1 MDLNF
6 SSEYDDFREEVQAFC
21 KDYKGLKFVNSDK
34 NPLAIEGE
42 DCNGPELTR
51 TEWQK
56 VLIDHGYFARSV
68 PKEYGGFGGE
78 PDIIKSRIIAAEFS
92 KAKVPFGMGGQG
104 IDMLVPTLLELGTEE
119 QKQKYIRPTL
129 QGEMIWCQGYSEPN
143 AGSDLASLQTKGE
156 LIEDKWVI
164 NGQKIWTSTAQ
175 YADMMFCLVRTEANA
190 PKHAGISYLLIPMDT
205 PGIEIRPLVDM
216 TLKAGFN
223 EVFFT
228 DVKIPAS
235 NIVGKR
241 GEGWAVANATLG
253 HERGSLANPDATV
266 NRLNSLIEL
275 MKTESIDGVK
285 IIDLPVY
292 KDRLMALQ
300 GKVLAF
306 QSHSLRVLSSKINPK
321 QDVKLGKMIQKLY
334 GTELRHELEGFAIDI
349 MGEIGTLYEN
359 SPLIRDGGSW
369 QFIYMYYLGLI
380 IGGGT
385 NQIQK
390 NIIAERGLGMPRAPK
405 FKEN

>member
-1 MDLNF
+1 
-6 SSEYDDFREEVQAFC
+6 
-21 KDYKGLKFVNSDK
+21 
-34 NPLAIEGE
+34 
-42 DCNGPELTR
+42 
-51 TEWQK
+51 
-56 VLIDHGYFARSV
+56 
-68 PKEYGGFGGE
+68 
-78 PDIIKSRIIAAEFS
+78 
-92 KAKVPFGMGGQG
+92 
-104 IDMLVPTLLELGTEE
+104 
-119 QKQKYIRPTL
+119 
-129 QGEMIWCQGYSEPN
+129 
-143 AGSDLASLQTKGE
+143 
-156 LIEDKWVI
+156 
-164 NGQKIWTSTAQ
+164 
-175 YADMMFCLVRTEANA
+175 
-190 PKHAGISYLLIPMDT
+190 
-205 PGIEIRPLVDM
+205 
-216 TLKAGFN
+216 
-223 EVFFT
+223 
-228 DVKIPAS
+228 
-235 NIVGKR
+235 
-241 GEGWAVANATLG
+241 
-253 HERGSLANPDATV
+253 
-266 NRLNSLIEL
+266 

>member
-1 MDLNF
+1 
-6 SSEYDDFREEVQAFC
+6 
-21 KDYKGLKFVNSDK
+21 
-34 NPLAIEGE
+34 
-42 DCNGPELTR
+42 
-51 TEWQK
+51 
-56 VLIDHGYFARSV
+56 
-68 PKEYGGFGGE
+68 
-78 PDIIKSRIIAAEFS
+78 
-92 KAKVPFGMGGQG
+92 
-104 IDMLVPTLLELGTEE
+104 
-119 QKQKYIRPTL
+119 
-129 QGEMIWCQGYSEPN
+129 
-143 AGSDLASLQTKGE
+143 
-156 LIEDKWVI
+156 
-164 NGQKIWTSTAQ
+164 
-175 YADMMFCLVRTEANA
+175 
-190 PKHAGISYLLIPMDT
+190 
-205 PGIEIRPLVDM
+205 
-216 TLKAGFN
+216 
-223 EVFFT
+223 
-228 DVKIPAS
+228 
-235 NIVGKR
+235 
-241 GEGWAVANATLG
+241 
-253 HERGSLANPDATV
+253 
-266 NRLNSLIEL
+266 

-405 FKEN
+405 FKED